1 MRSYRTDA
9 YNLESYE
16 ITANG
21 FLNISGIVTRTGVFK
36 YPDAKEFRPPEEV
49 FNKDSLKSMFAVPV
63 TWEHPPDLIT
73 SENISMYQKG
83 FVASEPTIVDG
94 DTNEGKVKL
103 SSIIIQD
110 KALIDEI
117 INKKISQ
124 FSLGYTCDL
133 LEQNGR
139 FNGEDYDRIQKNII
153 YNHLAIVKDARCG
166 DTCSIIKKDSKEMK
180 VKKVSKKDCSCK
192 ETTLERKDTMEDI
205 KEKIE
210 EKEEMKE
217 EVKKDEEVIPAWV
230 EKLAAQHDK
239 ILEGISALMEM
250 QKQEDKKAEK
260 ESEEE
265 EVEDSDDDDDE
276 DEVMIAKNDKGS
288 RKDSIHKTISD
299 FNFTQKRTDSTE
311 KSFKTYD
318 REEFLKS
325 LLGGK

>member
-21 FLNISGIVTRTGVFK
+21 FLNISGIVTRTGIFK
-36 YPDAKEFRPPEEV
+36 YPDAKEYRPPEEV

-83 FVASEPTIVDG
+83 FVASEPIVVDG

-117 INKKISQ
+117 VSKKISQ

-139 FNGEDYDRIQKNII
+139 FDGEDYDRIQKNII

-192 ETTLERKDTMEDI
+192 ETTSERKDTMEDI
-205 KEKIE
+205 KEKMEE
-210 EKEEMKE
+210 EKEEI
-217 EVKKDEEVIPAWV
+217 KKDEEVVPAWV
-230 EKLAAQHDK
+230 EKLAAQHEK
-239 ILEGISALMEM
+239 ILEGISKLMEL
-250 QKQEDKKAEK
+250 QKVDIEAENEDSKEEDKK
-260 ESEEE
+260 
-265 EVEDSDDDDDE
+265 VEDSDDDDE
-276 DEVMIAKNDKGS
+276 DEVMIAKNDKES
-288 RKDSIHKTISD
+288 RKDSISKTINEFKFVAKKEVREDSISYKPYNRND
-299 FNFTQKRTDSTE
+299 FFNSIMK
-311 KSFKTYD
+311 K
-318 REEFLKS
+318 
-325 LLGGK
+325 